1 MEAAAAVGRGGE
13 WDLEKVPEAWDARG
27 SQDSM
32 TMTLAE
38 MPNSGETEL
47 EETISSRKT
56 GSPVEGWGLHSKVLK
71 QNCFLSKRNA
81 RTKMEQRL
89 KERLSSN

>member
-38 MPNSGETEL
+38 MPNSGEMEL
-47 EETISSRKT
+47 EETTFNR
-56 GSPVEGWGLHSKVLK
+56 
-71 QNCFLSKRNA
+71 
-81 RTKMEQRL
+81 
-89 KERLSSN
+89 